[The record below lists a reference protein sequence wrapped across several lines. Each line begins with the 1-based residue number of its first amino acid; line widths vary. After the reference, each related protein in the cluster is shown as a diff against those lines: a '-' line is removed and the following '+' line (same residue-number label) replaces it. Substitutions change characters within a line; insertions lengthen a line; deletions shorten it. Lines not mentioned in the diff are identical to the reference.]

1 MSNFGEQDLKW
12 VISAQK
18 WQEVEIIYLRKELRY
33 VQKYNIF
40 EI

>member
-12 VISAQK
+12 DIPAQK
-18 WQEVEIIYLRKELRY
+18 WQKVEIIYLRKELRC

-40 EI
+40 ET